1 MDNLIQNNTKI
12 LENENYVGSMI
23 MRFVIEQFKNKQN
36 LPMDLESS
44 KRVNAMVVKEYM
56 NEFYGRV
63 A

>member
-1 MDNLIQNNTKI
+1 
-12 LENENYVGSMI
+12 MI
-23 MRFVIEQFKNKQN
+23 MRFVIDQFKNKQN
-36 LPMDLESS
+36 LPMDLETS